1 LRTSRSHIRPAVDGA
16 TPWAEASAAIRCGPH
31 EASTT
36 SARYCAIVVSSA
48 AAPSDR
54 VATAISDRLADSTAS
69 TAAASGG
76 FSVPHPHPSHVQLPM
91 FA

>member
-1 LRTSRSHIRPAVDGA
+1 M
-16 TPWAEASAAIRCGPH
+16 RCGPR

-54 VATAISDRLADSTAS
+54 VATAISDRLAVSTAS
-69 TAAASGG
+69 TAAASTGC
-76 FSVPHPHPSHVQLPM
+76 SPPARPPVSCASDNICVLQSLYYTHILAALASSHPAGQR
-91 FA
+91 